1 MSSFVVSRHSNSR
14 SVNGKIISIME
25 MEQVLDEYN
34 LVEFEC
40 GDDELNDFIINDA
53 LDYHRNLLSES
64 YLLKDEGRVI
74 AYVTILNDSLDIDSF
89 DDRTSFNRFR
99 KKHFVNSKR
108 LKSYPALKIGRLAV
122 CHNLARKGY
131 GSVLLDFVKL
141 LTLLRRFAGCRFMT
155 VDAYNDAVPFYE
167 KNGFVVIRSRVPD
180 SETILMCYDLVSV
193 TP

>member
-64 YLLKDEGRVI
+64 YLLKDEV
-74 AYVTILNDSLDIDSF
+74 
-89 DDRTSFNRFR
+89 
-99 KKHFVNSKR
+99 
-108 LKSYPALKIGRLAV
+108 V
-122 CHNLARKGY
+122 C
-131 GSVLLDFVKL
+131 
-141 LTLLRRFAGCRFMT
+141 LTLRL
-155 VDAYNDAVPFYE
+155 
-167 KNGFVVIRSRVPD
+167 
-180 SETILMCYDLVSV
+180 L
-193 TP
+193 